1 MDNLDRPSLEPR
13 ELNERGFRFIKAS
26 ATLLLNQGAEP
37 RPISIPRISPTCSA
51 ASASISSPS
60 VSRANPSSSICWIT
74 TSGLDRAFC
83 FRRRAR
89 CARKPCRAPPRR
101 QGRPGEDAG
110 CRCAER
116 SRSAGLSGFAK
127 LARAGSGNRGD
138 ATSLPEIIERFAP
151 LAETYDV
158 LLCDVW
164 GVVHNGVAAFA
175 PACEALMRFRADGG
189 TVILITN
196 APRPGAWVQKFLD
209 RLGVPRDA
217 YDAITSS
224 GDVTRGIVESRMR
237 ERVFHLGPERD
248 AAIFA
253 GLDISFAPI
262 ESADYVVCTGLFDDT
277 RETPES
283 YRELL
288 AACGRARCLWSAPI
302 RTSLSSVATNWCTA
316 PARWPMPTR
325 RSAAKCF
332 IAASRIR
339 RSTRRRSEGR
349 GLSRRR
355 RAAAKRVLAIGDS
368 VRTDLE
374 GRRRFRHR
382 LSVRHFGHPRRRSRG
397 REAADLSSLNTVFAT
412 AGVAPKA
419 VTRAL
424 AW

>member
-1 MDNLDRPSLEPR
+1 MP
-13 ELNERGFRFIKAS
+13 K
-26 ATLLLNQGAEP
+26 
-37 RPISIPRISPTCSA
+37 
-51 ASASISSPS
+51 
-60 VSRANPSSSICWIT
+60 
-74 TSGLDRAFC
+74 
-83 FRRRAR
+83 
-89 CARKPCRAPPRR
+89 
-101 QGRPGEDAG
+101 
-110 CRCAER
+110 
-116 SRSAGLSGFAK
+116 
-127 LARAGSGNRGD
+127 
-138 ATSLPEIIERFAP
+138 IIERFAP

-253 GLDISFAPI
+253 GLDISYAPI
-262 ESADYVVCTGLFDDT
+262 ETADYVVCTGLFDDT

-288 AACGRARCLWSAPI
+288 ASLRARSLFMVCANPDIVVERGDELVYCAGALADAYAALGGGVLYCGKPHSPI
-302 RTSLSSVATNWCTA
+302 YE
-316 PARWPMPTR
+316 
-325 RSAAKCF
+325 AALGK
-332 IAASRIR
+332 
-339 RSTRRRSEGR
+339 
-349 GLSRRR
+349 
-355 RAAAKRVLAIGDS
+355 AAAFRGGDVPPLKRVLAIGDS
-368 VRTDLE
+368 VRTDLK
-374 GRRRFRHR
+374 GA
-382 LSVRHFGHPRRRSRG
+382 VAFGIDCLFVISGIHADDLGG